1 MKTQIKVLRGDEW
14 QVEEELVL
22 KKENLRMEIIWLYYD
37 VPVAGHEERWKMTE
51 LMMKNYWWPEVTK
64 YVNRCNMC

>member
-1 MKTQIKVLRGDEW
+1 MAGRRRIE
-14 QVEEELVL
+14 
-22 KKENLRMEIIWLYYD
+22 ENLRMGIIWLYYD